1 MIGMKSLRTLLC
13 ERLMK
18 AKFGPTPILLGIFG
32 TNQGGF
38 GILHTWVPGEIPWD
52 LSPEQKPLQQ
62 EGAVLTKIV
71 VLKRCLYP
79 TVQQGLWLLG
89 KEREFSSLLPLVQVL
104 GNLCRAFGRLTPLLI
119 PTFATEGS
127 QRRDEIWE
135 TCAKSLA
142 VSSSKI
148 VGNLKYPHYENL
160 HFI

>member
-1 MIGMKSLRTLLC
+1 MGRGRKEEAVIGMKSLRTLLC

-38 GILHTWVPGEIPWD
+38 GILHTWVPGKIPWD

-79 TVQQGLWLLG
+79 TVQQGQWLLG
-89 KEREFSSLLPLVQVL
+89 KETQSSAACSLSS
-104 GNLCRAFGRLTPLLI
+104 GYSGI
-119 PTFATEGS
+119 FAPCL
-127 QRRDEIWE
+127 RKAD
-135 TCAKSLA
+135 
-142 VSSSKI
+142 SSANTHVCHRGQSAQ
-148 VGNLKYPHYENL
+148 G
-160 HFI
+160 